1 MWTPVELPFK
11 NENSSP
17 LPTANEIRSC
27 SHVIQRRSAKKV
39 VALNDSVVAKFGSA
53 IDVAEGQALIFLE
66 RFAPGVPAPRLHA
79 MFRDGIEV
87 FLVMERAPGMQLD
100 AVWPSLTE
108 SEKSSVTSKLSRI
121 FESMRQ
127 VECPWPDFFWRL
139 GWRQLAPLPFLQSE
153 RRSNP
158 PWTFPRRSRFC
169 RKHDCKLLS
178 SG

>member
-127 VECPWPDFFWRL
+127 VECPWPDFFLEAWV
-139 GWRQLAPLPFLQSE
+139 AAACAT
-153 RRSNP
+153 
-158 PWTFPRRSRFC
+158 TFSTVREAIKPTLDLSTA
-169 RKHDCKLLS
+169 KSLLS
-178 SG
+178 KA